1 MESSEMKKYT
11 MYVFKDRD
19 PIIEELRSV
28 VADSGLKYKQIAE
41 SGTSTSTLYSW
52 FKKRKTRRPQFAT
65 ISNVA
70 LACGA
75 QGIKFVDGR
84 PVFIMPPRAKL
95 KVVAGGK

>member
-1 MESSEMKKYT
+1 MKRYT

-19 PIIEELRSV
+19 PILEELRSV
-28 VADSGLKYKQIAE
+28 VADSGLSYKQISD

-75 QGIKFVDGR
+75 QGIKFVDGK
-84 PVFIMPPRAKL
+84 PEFIMPSGQKL
-95 KVVAGGK
+95 KVVAGGKK

>member
-1 MESSEMKKYT
+1 MKKYT
-11 MYVFKDRD
+11 MYVFKERD

-28 VADSGLKYKQIAE
+28 VADSGLRYKQIAE
-41 SGTSTSTLYSW
+41 TGVSTSTLYSW
-52 FKKRKTRRPQFAT
+52 FKKKKTRRPQFAT

-84 PVFIMPPRAKL
+84 PVFIMPPRARL
-95 KVVAGGK
+95 KVVAGGKK